1 MENQKVKLNIAELKK
16 LLNILLVYL
25 NKQNDTACV
34 EFEKDLYW
42 NITDEEL
49 YDSYKDPIDLTIGS
63 LVEDWA
69 FLQKVVKDEREIL
82 DHDLS
87 KLGSIL
93 KFLGNRRFI
102 DK

>member
-1 MENQKVKLNIAELKK
+1 MEKQKVKLNIAELKK
-16 LLNILLVYL
+16 LLNILLVHL
-25 NKQNDTACV
+25 NKQNNTAFV

-49 YDSYKDPIDLTIGS
+49 YDPYKDPIDLTIGS
-63 LVEDWA
+63 LVEDWL
-69 FLQKVVKDEREIL
+69 FLQKVAKDEREIL
-82 DHDLS
+82 HYDFY

-93 KFLGNRRFI
+93 KFLGSKRLI